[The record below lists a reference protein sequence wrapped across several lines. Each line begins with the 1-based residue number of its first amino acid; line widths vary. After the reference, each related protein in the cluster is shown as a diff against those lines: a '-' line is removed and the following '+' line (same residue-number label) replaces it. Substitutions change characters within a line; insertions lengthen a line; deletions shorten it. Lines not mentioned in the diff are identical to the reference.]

1 MMNFVIYKKKLKF
14 KNGRVSPPSTG
25 HALAENKSHHPS
37 TVAWTFDFLR
47 VNFVTW
53 YRNYTFSLFII
64 KNTHLS
70 PVPLFQY
77 FHPMYIID
85 VLLVKTNIKY
95 LIYIL
100 P

>member
-1 MMNFVIYKKKLKF
+1 MVVFLPRR
-14 KNGRVSPPSTG
+14 RVLPSLRTSRTAPQQWHG
-25 HALAENKSHHPS
+25 P
-37 TVAWTFDFLR
+37 FDFLR